1 LVASGRKW
9 CIMGDRWDKVGNMF
23 LGEFTHKIDDKKR
36 LTMPKAFQKSLG
48 KEVVITRGLDKSLF
62 VYPKKE
68 WEKVAQKIKE
78 LSFTQKEARAFA
90 RFMLSGAHIVGIDK
104 AGRVLIPDSLKDFA
118 GLKSKVVLA
127 GVSDRI
133 EIWDEK
139 AWRAYTK
146 GIEQDADLLAEKL
159 GEVGVL

>member
-1 LVASGRKW
+1 MQV
-9 CIMGDRWDKVGNMF
+9 RWDKVGVMF

-36 LTMPKAFQKSLG
+36 LTLPKAFLKSLG

-62 VYPKKE
+62 LYPKSE
-68 WEKVAQKIKE
+68 WESVVEKIKE
-78 LSFTQKEARAFA
+78 LSFTQKDARAFA
-90 RFMLSGAHIVGIDK
+90 RFMLSGAMLVQVDK
-104 AGRVLIPDSLKDFA
+104 SGRVLIPEHLMSFA
-118 GLKSKVVLA
+118 RLKSKVVLA

-139 AWRAYTK
+139 QWRRYTK
-146 GIEQDADLLAEKL
+146 QVEEDADLLAEKL